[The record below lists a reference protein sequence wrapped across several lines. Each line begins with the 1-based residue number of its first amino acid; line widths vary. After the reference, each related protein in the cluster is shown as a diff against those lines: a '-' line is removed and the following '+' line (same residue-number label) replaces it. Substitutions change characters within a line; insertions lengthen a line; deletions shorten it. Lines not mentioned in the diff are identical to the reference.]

1 MRHSFASDNY
11 AGMHPEVL
19 ARLASVNEGHE
30 ISYGDDS
37 VTEQLREVIRSHFG
51 EQATVYPVFNGTGA
65 NVVSLQAM
73 TNRWEAVICADYGHI
88 NNDEGGAPEKMAGL
102 KLLPVA
108 TTDAKLTPANLA
120 QFAPLIGDEHRAQP
134 KVVSITQSTEL
145 GTVYSP
151 SEVSEITKAAHD
163 LGLLVHMDGARL
175 SNAAAALGVS
185 LRDFTTDTGVDV
197 LSLGATKIGA
207 MGAEAV
213 VVLNPELDSS
223 IKFIRKTSMQ
233 LPSKMRFI
241 SAQILALF
249 EGDLYVRN
257 GSHANSLALKLYE
270 AIEGIPGIAVER
282 PQANALF
289 PILPPEVTARLQE
302 KFRFYVWN
310 HQTGQVRWMTS
321 WDSTESD
328 IEEFAA
334 AIRAEMER

>member
-1 MRHSFASDNY
+1 
-11 AGMHPEVL
+11 
-19 ARLASVNEGHE
+19 
-30 ISYGDDS
+30 
-37 VTEQLREVIRSHFG
+37 
-51 EQATVYPVFNGTGA
+51 
-65 NVVSLQAM
+65 M
-73 TNRWEAVICADYGHI
+73 TNRWEAVICADYAHI

-108 TTDAKLTPANLA
+108 TTDAKLTPDDLA

-145 GTVYSP
+145 GTVYIP
-151 SEVSEITKAAHD
+151 SEVSALAKAAHD

-175 SNAAAALGVS
+175 SNAAATLGVP
-185 LRDFTTDTGVDV
+185 LRDFTTDAGVDV

-213 VVLNPELDSS
+213 VILNPELDSS
-223 IKFIRKTSMQ
+223 IQFIRKTSMQ
-233 LPSKMRFI
+233 LPSKMRFV

-249 EGDLYVRN
+249 ESDLYLRN
-257 GSHANSLALKLYE
+257 AVHANSLALKLYE
-270 AIEGIPGIAVER
+270 AIADIEGITVSR

-289 PILPPEVTARLQE
+289 PVLPTEVTARLQE

-328 IEEFAA
+328 IEEFAG
-334 AIRAEMER
+334 AIKAEMER

>member
-1 MRHSFASDNY
+1 
-11 AGMHPEVL
+11 
-19 ARLASVNEGHE
+19 
-30 ISYGDDS
+30 
-37 VTEQLREVIRSHFG
+37 
-51 EQATVYPVFNGTGA
+51 
-65 NVVSLQAM
+65 
-73 TNRWEAVICADYGHI
+73 
-88 NNDEGGAPEKMAGL
+88 MAGL

-108 TTDAKLTPANLA
+108 TTDAKLTPANLS

-151 SEVSEITKAAHD
+151 TEVSALTKAAHD

-175 SNAAAALGVS
+175 SNAAAALGVP
-185 LRDFTTDTGVDV
+185 LRDFTTDAGVDV

-233 LPSKMRFI
+233 LPSKMRFV

-282 PQANALF
+282 PRANALF

>member
-19 ARLASVNEGHE
+19 ARLAMVNEGHE
-30 ISYGDDS
+30 IAYGDDS
-37 VTEQLREVIRSHFG
+37 VTQQLRTVIRGHFG

-73 TNRWEAVICADYGHI
+73 ADRWEAVICSDYAHI

-102 KLLPVA
+102 KLLIVPTA
-108 TTDAKLTPANLA
+108 DAKLAPVDLA
-120 QFAPLIGDEHRAQP
+120 QFVPHIGDEHKAQP

-145 GTVYSP
+145 GTVYTP
-151 SEVSEITKAAHD
+151 DEVSVLAKQAHD
-163 LGLLVHMDGARL
+163 LGLLVHMDGARI
-175 SNAAAALGVS
+175 SNAAAALGAP
-185 LRDFTTDTGVDV
+185 LRAFTTDAGVDV
-197 LSLGATKIGA
+197 VSLGATKIGA

-213 VVLNPELDSS
+213 VVLNPELDST

-233 LPSKMRFI
+233 LPSKMRFV

-249 EGDLYVRN
+249 ENDLFLRN
-257 GSHANSLALKLYE
+257 ANHANALALKLYE
-270 AIEGIPGIAVER
+270 AVADIPGITVEQ

-289 PILPPEVTARLQE
+289 PVLPAQVTARLQE

-321 WDSTESD
+321 WDSTEAD
-328 IEEFAA
+328 IEEFAS
-334 AIRAEMER
+334 AIRAELEH

>member
-30 ISYGDDS
+30 ISYGDDT
-37 VTEQLREVIRSHFG
+37 VTEQLRGVMRSHFG
-51 EQATVYPVFNGTGA
+51 EEASVYPVFNGTGA

-73 TNRWEAVICADYGHI
+73 TKSWEAVVCADYAHI

-102 KLLPVA
+102 KLLTVQ
-108 TTDAKLTPANLA
+108 TTDAKLVPDDLA

-151 SEVSEITKAAHD
+151 SEVSALTKSAHD

-175 SNAAAALGVS
+175 SNAAAALGVP
-185 LRDFTTDTGVDV
+185 LRDFTTDAGVDV

-213 VVLNPELDSS
+213 VVLNSELDSS

-249 EGDLYVRN
+249 EGDLYLRN
-257 GSHANSLALKLYE
+257 AVHANSLALKLYE
-270 AIEGIPGIAVER
+270 AIAGIPGITVER

-289 PILPPEVTARLQE
+289 PVLPPEVTAKLQE

-310 HQTGQVRWMTS
+310 HKTGQVRWMTS

-334 AIRAEMER
+334 AIKVALA

>member
-19 ARLASVNEGHE
+19 ARLAAVNEGHE
-30 ISYGDDS
+30 ISYGEDS
-37 VTEQLREVIRSHFG
+37 VTEQLRGVIKGHFG
-51 EQATVYPVFNGTGA
+51 DQASVYPVFNGTGA
-65 NVVSLQAM
+65 NVISLQAM
-73 TNRWEAVICADYGHI
+73 TNRWEAVICADYAHI
-88 NNDEGGAPEKMAGL
+88 NNDEGGAPEKMAGF
-102 KLLPVA
+102 KLLAVP
-108 TTDAKLTPANLA
+108 TQDAKLTPADLV
-120 QFAPLIGDEHRAQP
+120 QFVPHIGDEHKAQP

-145 GTVYSP
+145 GTVYTAT
-151 SEVSEITKAAHD
+151 EVTALAKAAHE
-163 LGLLVHMDGARL
+163 LGLLLHMDGARI
-175 SNAAAALGVS
+175 SNAAAALGVP
-185 LRDFTTDTGVDV
+185 LRAFTTDAGVDV

-213 VVLNPELDSS
+213 VVLNAELDSS

-233 LPSKMRFI
+233 LPSKMRFV

-249 EGDLYVRN
+249 ESDLYLRN
-257 GSHANSLALKLYE
+257 AVHANTLAMKLYE
-270 AIEGIPGIAVER
+270 AIADVEGIAVSR

-289 PILPPEVTARLQE
+289 PILPVEVTARLQE

-321 WDSTESD
+321 WDSSEAD
-328 IEEFAA
+328 IQEFAA